1 MRILLVEDD
10 PAIVA
15 ALSSLLRSEGY
26 DVSACSGQDEAL
38 ALFAE
43 QHCDLALLD
52 VSLAQGNGFAT
63 CAGLRAAD
71 LRLPVIFLTA
81 SDDECSTVTGL
92 DLGAVDYVAK
102 PFRPRELMARIKAAL
117 RQARPAAHVLRCGPL
132 RLDPASARVSRDG
145 REVFLSPIEYRMLL
159 ALMGADGRLVT
170 RQTLAE
176 ALWESGGAYL
186 SDNSLNVYL
195 RRLREK
201 VEEDPSHPELIL
213 TVRGLGYRMGDR

>member
-10 PAIVA
+10 AAIVS

-26 DVSACSGQDEAL
+26 DVASCAGQNEAL
-38 ALFAE
+38 ALAE
-43 QHCDLALLD
+43 QGCDLALLD

-63 CAGLRAAD
+63 CAGLRAANPE
-71 LRLPVIFLTA
+71 LPVIFLTA

-102 PFRPRELMARIKAAL
+102 PFRPRELLARVKAAL
-117 RQARPAAHVLRCGPL
+117 RQARPPAHVLTCGPL

-145 REVFLSPIEYRMLL
+145 REVFLSPIEYRLLL
-159 ALMGADGRLVT
+159 ALMGAEGRLVT
-170 RQTLAE
+170 RQALAE
-176 ALWESGGAYL
+176 ALWESGGSYL

-201 VEEDPSHPELIL
+201 VEKDPSHPKLIV
-213 TVRGLGYRMGDR
+213 TVRGLGYRMGS